1 MEIIFIVLVVTILI
15 LVAGRVLEDKLT
27 KIEERLNSIENK
39 LDKKSEFPR
48 KTLS

>member
-1 MEIIFIVLVVTILI
+1 METIFIIVVFTILI
-15 LVAGRVLEDKLT
+15 FVAGRVLEDKLT
-27 KIEERLNSIENK
+27 KLEERLNNIENK

>member
-1 MEIIFIVLVVTILI
+1 MGTLFIILVVSILI
-15 LVAGRVLEDKLT
+15 FVAGRVLEDKLT
-27 KIEERLNSIENK
+27 KIEEKLNNIENK